1 MLKLTRGE
9 TGFSLAYDGRTIFS
23 HTLTE
28 PMLYL
33 GLGSETI
40 DMHHGNFHISDEIA
54 ERIPFCAFTAVQD
67 DSGVAIRLYKD
78 YHAAA
83 FTLLLREQGGRL
95 QITGS
100 CDNSRYNRLWL
111 KIFAEPEEHVYG
123 LGEQFSSLDLR
134 GRNYPIFTMEQ
145 GVGRNK
151 STLTTFLAD
160 QLDGGGG
167 DYWTTYYPEATFVS
181 SRLYSLHLHGYDYAE
196 VDFSHADYH
205 GLHLWQTTFSLTLSA
220 KEDYPALLGDLTA
233 LVGRQPPLPDYM
245 FSGILLGMQGGSDAC
260 RQKLERMLAADTAV
274 SAVWTQDWVGKRIT
288 SFGKR
293 LQWDWRWNKEMYPT
307 LKEDIAEN
315 DARGIAWMGYIN
327 PYLVEGGLLF
337 AEAQTRNY
345 FVKKQ
350 DGTDYL
356 IDFGEFDSGF
366 VDLTNPAAC
375 AWYKSV
381 IKENMIELGLR
392 GWMVDFGEY
401 LPTDCV
407 LFSGQSAISAHNE
420 WPTLWA
426 KLNYEAL
433 SESGMLGKIGFYTRS
448 GATGTQKYSPLM
460 FSGDQFVDFSADDG
474 LPSVIN
480 AALSLGMTGFGM
492 LTFDIGGYTALF
504 GKYRTKELLLRGCE
518 FAAFTP
524 VMRTHEG
531 NRPNENTQFD
541 ADEETIAFFSRFSRI
556 HRALSP
562 YLIALGDQNC
572 AQGLP
577 AMRTLFLHY
586 PDDARAYTEPY
597 VYLLGR
603 DILVA
608 PVVEEGAQSRTL
620 YLPQDD
626 WVHLWSGKPYT
637 GGEVTVSAPIGMP
650 PVFYRAKSEIARM
663 METLREIH

>member
-1 MLKLTRGE
+1 MLKLTRSE
-9 TGFSLAYDGRTIFS
+9 TGFSLIYDGITIFS
-23 HTLTE
+23 HSLQE
-28 PMLYL
+28 PMLSL
-33 GLGSETI
+33 GVGHEQI
-40 DMHHGNFHISDEIA
+40 EMHHGNFHITDEIS
-54 ERIPFCAFTAVQD
+54 ERVPFAAFTALQD
-67 DSGVAIRLYKD
+67 ERGVSIRLYKD
-78 YHAAA
+78 YHACA
-83 FTLLLREQGGRL
+83 FTLQLREQDGRL
-95 QITGS
+95 EISGS
-100 CDNSRYNRLWL
+100 CDNPRYNRLWL
-111 KIFAEPEEHVYG
+111 KVFAEESEHVYG
-123 LGEQFSSLDLR
+123 LGEQFSALDLR

-151 STLTTFLAD
+151 GTLTTFLAD

-181 SRLYSLHLHGYDYAE
+181 SRRYYLHLHGYNYAE
-196 VDFSHADYH
+196 VDFSHAGYH
-205 GLHLWQTTFSLTLSA
+205 GLHLWKTRFALTLA
-220 KEDYPALLGDLTA
+220 VREGFPALLYDLTA
-233 LVGRQPPLPDYM
+233 LLGRQPQLPDYM
-245 FSGILLGMQGGSDAC
+245 LSGVLLGMQGGSDVC
-260 RQKLERMLAADTAV
+260 REKLERMLAANAAV

-293 LQWDWRWNKEMYPT
+293 LQWDWRWNREMYPS
-307 LKEDIAEN
+307 LREDIAKN
-315 DARGIAWMGYIN
+315 QARGIHWMGYIN
-327 PYLVEGGLLF
+327 PYLVEGGALF
-337 AEAQTRNY
+337 SEAQARGY

-366 VDLTNPAAC
+366 VDLTNSEAC
-375 AWYKSV
+375 AWYKGV
-381 IKENMIELGLR
+381 IQENMIALGLT

-407 LFSGQSAISAHNE
+407 LHSGQSAISAHNE

-426 KLNYEAL
+426 KLNHEAIA
-433 SESGMLGKIGFYTRS
+433 ESGMLGKIGFYTRS
-448 GATGTQKYSPLM
+448 GATGTQRYSPLM

-518 FAAFTP
+518 FSAFTP

-541 ADEETIAFFSRFSRI
+541 ADEETIEFFSRFSRI

-562 YLIALGDQNC
+562 YLIDLGAQNST
-572 AQGLP
+572 QGLP

-586 PDDARAYTEPY
+586 PDDARAYTERY
-597 VYLLGR
+597 EYLLGR

-608 PVVEEGAQSRTL
+608 PVVEEGAAARTL

-626 WVHLWSGKPYT
+626 WVHLWSGKAFS
-637 GGEVTVSAPIGMP
+637 GGEVTVQSPIGEP
-650 PVFYRAKSEIARM
+650 PVFYRAKSEIARVM
-663 METLREIH
+663 DTLREIR